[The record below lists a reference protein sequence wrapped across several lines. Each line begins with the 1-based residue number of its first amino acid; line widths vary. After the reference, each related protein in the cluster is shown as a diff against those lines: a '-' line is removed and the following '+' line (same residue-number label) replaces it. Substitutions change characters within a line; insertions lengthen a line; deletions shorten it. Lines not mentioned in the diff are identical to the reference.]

1 MPLNED
7 TYFKVKMVCN
17 DNNLTCPIY
26 KYAGKVSF
34 KKVEYNVYSVLNTL
48 AKEHSIYLD
57 YSKIS

>member
-17 DNNLTCPIY
+17 DNSLTCPIY
-26 KYAGKVSF
+26 KYGGKISF
-34 KKVEYNVYSVLNTL
+34 KKADTGVYSVLHTL
-48 AKEHSIYLD
+48 AKEHELYLD